1 VSFITFNT
9 IGESGNLGSQLQQYA
24 SLYAV
29 AKENQKQIVFSESSI
44 KAGFGFKF
52 AELLDIPIVIK
63 PDEFFKDFLNV
74 QPDDRQI
81 KDRRVF
87 ELDPSINI
95 NISNRF
101 DLFHYWYPKYQEEVL
116 AWEWNTKHLKAA
128 GELYKQI
135 PCTGKETVAVHVR
148 RGDYLLPQHNHF
160 CKLGIND
167 YYSPALGPYFEKA
180 DKYHFVIFSNDIDWC
195 KTYLIEEHESVTFIE
210 PGLDY
215 VDLILMSLCDHNI
228 TANSSYSWWSAFKNR
243 NKNKMVT
250 CPMNYL
256 KSNSPWSHINSN
268 YYPETWKAINN
279 TSI

>member
-1 VSFITFNT
+1 MSFITFNT

-95 NISNRF
+95 NISIRF

-116 AWEWNTKHLKAA
+116 AW
-128 GELYKQI
+128 
-135 PCTGKETVAVHVR
+135 
-148 RGDYLLPQHNHF
+148 
-160 CKLGIND
+160 
-167 YYSPALGPYFEKA
+167 
-180 DKYHFVIFSNDIDWC
+180 
-195 KTYLIEEHESVTFIE
+195 
-210 PGLDY
+210 
-215 VDLILMSLCDHNI
+215 
-228 TANSSYSWWSAFKNR
+228 
-243 NKNKMVT
+243 
-250 CPMNYL
+250 
-256 KSNSPWSHINSN
+256 
-268 YYPETWKAINN
+268 
-279 TSI
+279 